1 MQHRGAENLES
12 YKDIQEEM
20 RCLIKQSKDTAQGT
34 LTKKRKKKS
43 RWKIVFLFVLCI
55 AAGLLLFRLMPHVQN
70 IADAIRPGEGT
81 SGTTEDADDLIPAEV
96 VYVVDGDTLDVLIG
110 SEKVRVRLIGI
121 DTPESSHPDKEEN
134 SPEGDQAEAFLSS
147 CIPPGTQVYLEK
159 DISDTDRYGRRLYY
173 VWLAMPQEEMSLT
186 QIQEHMLNA
195 KLVREGYAQAMEVP
209 PDTGYSEI
217 FSRLEE
223 NARSEQAG
231 LWKTDC
237 WE

>member
-1 MQHRGAENLES
+1 MES
-12 YKDIQEEM
+12 YKDIQEEL
-20 RCLIKQSKDTAQGT
+20 CCFVKQSKSGAQGA

-55 AAGLLLFRLMPHVQN
+55 AAVLLLFRLLPHVQN
-70 IADAIRPGEGT
+70 IAEVLHPGEDTLGT
-81 SGTTEDADDLIPAEV
+81 AEDADHLIPAEV

-134 SPEGDQAEAFLSS
+134 SPEGDQAEAFLSA

-159 DISDTDRYGRRLYY
+159 DISDTDRYGRKLYY

-186 QIQEHMLNA
+186 HIQECMLNA

-209 PDTGYSEI
+209 PDTSYSEV

-223 NARSEQAG
+223 TARSEQAG
-231 LWKTDC
+231 LWKTGC

>member
-1 MQHRGAENLES
+1 MES
-12 YKDIQEEM
+12 YKDIQEEL
-20 RCLIKQSKDTAQGT
+20 RRFVKQSKSEARGT
-34 LTKKRKKKS
+34 LAKKRKKKS

-55 AAGLLLFRLMPHVQN
+55 AVVLLLFCLLPHVQN
-70 IADAIRPGEGT
+70 IAEVLRPGEDTWGT
-81 SGTTEDADDLIPAEV
+81 VEDADYLIPAEV

-134 SPEGDQAEAFLSS
+134 SPEGDQAEAFLAT

-173 VWLAMPQEEMSLT
+173 VWLGIPQEEMSLSH
-186 QIQEHMLNA
+186 IQEYMLNA

-209 PDTGYSEI
+209 PDTGYSEV
-217 FSRLEE
+217 FSQLEE
-223 NARSEQAG
+223 TARREQAG
-231 LWKTDC
+231 LWKTGC